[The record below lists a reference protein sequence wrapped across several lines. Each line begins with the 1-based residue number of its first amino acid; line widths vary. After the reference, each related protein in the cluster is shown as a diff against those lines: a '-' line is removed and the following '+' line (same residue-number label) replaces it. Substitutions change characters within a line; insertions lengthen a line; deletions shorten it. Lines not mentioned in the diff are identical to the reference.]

1 MNASHKLKQGRSLLT
16 ENLTLQTK
24 MSSTLSKTKS
34 DISASQQEQM
44 RPFGHDNSDQLGALR
59 NFDEEA
65 F

>member
-1 MNASHKLKQGRSLLT
+1 
-16 ENLTLQTK
+16 

-34 DISASQQEQM
+34 DPPSIDILGQQEQIK
-44 RPFGHDNSDQLGALR
+44 PFGQDNSDQLGALR